1 MDALTPGTQLGNR
14 YRLLDE
20 LGRGGMARVWR
31 AVDEVLGRVVAVK
44 VLAPALAADRDF
56 VDRFRV
62 EARAAAQLTHP
73 NIASVFDYGEW
84 DTPSGE
90 RVACIV
96 LELLE
101 GETLASRLQGGPLP
115 WPEAVAAAA
124 QVARALAA
132 AHRRGVVHRDV
143 KPGNVLLTE
152 DGAKVLDFGIA
163 AMTGEPAHRPAGGV
177 LGTHAYIAP
186 ELLAGGP
193 STPAADV
200 YGLGVLLHESLTG
213 HLPGPRTGAG
223 DRQSDGGAGPGDAGP
238 PADHAGAL
246 EAIGGLPAAV
256 IELARRCL
264 GAPKERPSSASA
276 AATLGEAAGI
286 GPGRATAGWAG
297 SGRAGG
303 DTALLLSS
311 DLEDHLVTRTIAR
324 LRPGRRL
331 AGVAA
336 GALLALG
343 LALAI
348 TWRPETPRHEASPTT
363 TAAPAASSV
372 PPVLAQGSAAA
383 AIDSLE
389 RVQRSID
396 QGVAS
401 GQMRPDVGQD
411 FDNLVV
417 NLRSA
422 IGTGGDPADLAR
434 RVRALREKVE
444 QRTTEPG
451 AITPARAG
459 AVRGALGDLAR
470 SLPSQ

>member
-1 MDALTPGTQLGNR
+1 MDALTPGTRLGNR

-31 AVDEVLGRVVAVK
+31 AVDVVLGRVVAVK

-56 VDRFRV
+56 LDRFRV
-62 EARAAAQLTHP
+62 EARAAARLAHP

-84 DTPSGE
+84 DPPGGE

-101 GETLASRLQGGPLP
+101 GESLASRFQRGPLP
-115 WPEAVAAAA
+115 WAEAVAAAA

-177 LGTHAYIAP
+177 LGTQAYVAP
-186 ELLAGGP
+186 ELLAGGA

-200 YGLGVLLHESLTG
+200 YGLGVLLCESLSG
-213 HLPGPRTGAG
+213 YLPEAPGVGADAL
-223 DRQSDGGAGPGDAGP
+223 DRV
-238 PADHAGAL
+238 
-246 EAIGGLPAAV
+246 EGLPAAV
-256 IELARRCL
+256 VDVVRRCLARR
-264 GAPKERPSSASA
+264 PDERPSSASVA
-276 AATLGEAAGI
+276 ETLGKVAGI
-286 GPGRATAGWAG
+286 GPGRAVTEAANG
-297 SGRAGG
+297 SRRAGG
-303 DTALLLSS
+303 DTALLLGS
-311 DLEDHLVTRTIAR
+311 DIEDHLVTRTIAR
-324 LRPGRRL
+324 LRPRRWP
-331 AGVAA
+331 AA
-336 GALLALG
+336 AVVGAALALG
-343 LALAI
+343 LALAVAL
-348 TWRPETPRHEASPTT
+348 RPAIPHRAATPATSA
-363 TAAPAASSV
+363 AAPASTTATTV
-372 PPVLAQGSAAA
+372 EGIPAQGSAAA
-383 AIDSLE
+383 AMSSLE

-401 GQMRPDVGQD
+401 GQLRPDVGQD
-411 FDNLVV
+411 LDNLVFA
-417 NLRSA
+417 LRSA
-422 IGTGGDPADLAR
+422 IGTGGQPSDLAQ
-434 RVRALREKVE
+434 RVGALQEKVA

-459 AVRGALGDLAR
+459 AIQAALRDLAR
-470 SLPSQ
+470 SLPSP

>member
-1 MDALTPGTQLGNR
+1 MDALTPGTRLGNR

-56 VDRFRV
+56 LDRFRV
-62 EARAAAQLTHP
+62 EARAAARLAHP

-84 DTPSGE
+84 DPPGGE

-101 GETLASRLQGGPLP
+101 GESLASRLQRGPLP
-115 WPEAVAAAA
+115 WAEAVAAAA

-163 AMTGEPAHRPAGGV
+163 AMTGEPAPRPAGGV
-177 LGTHAYIAP
+177 LGTQAYVAP
-186 ELLAGGP
+186 ELLAGGA

-200 YGLGVLLHESLTG
+200 YGLGLLLCESLSG
-213 HLPGPRTGAG
+213 HLPEAPGAG
-223 DRQSDGGAGPGDAGP
+223 ADALDRV
-238 PADHAGAL
+238 
-246 EAIGGLPAAV
+246 EGLPAAV
-256 IELARRCL
+256 VDVVRRCLARR
-264 GAPKERPSSASA
+264 PDERPSSASVA
-276 AATLGEAAGI
+276 ETLGKVAGI
-286 GPGRATAGWAG
+286 GPGRAVTEAAN
-297 SGRAGG
+297 SSRRAGG
-303 DTALLLSS
+303 NTALLLGS
-311 DLEDHLVTRTIAR
+311 DIEDHLVTRTIAR
-324 LRPGRRL
+324 LRRRRWP
-331 AGVAA
+331 AGVVA
-336 GALLALG
+336 GAALALG
-343 LALAI
+343 LALAVAL
-348 TWRPETPRHEASPTT
+348 RPAIPHRAATPAT
-363 TAAPAASSV
+363 TAAAAASTTATTV
-372 PPVLAQGSAAA
+372 EGIPAQGSAAA
-383 AIDSLE
+383 AMSSLE

-401 GQMRPDVGQD
+401 GQLRPDVGQD
-411 FDNLVV
+411 LDNLVFG
-417 NLRSA
+417 LRSA
-422 IGTGGDPADLAR
+422 IGTGGQPSGLAQ
-434 RVRALREKVE
+434 RVGALQEKVA

-459 AVRGALGDLAR
+459 AIQAALRDLAR
-470 SLPSQ
+470 SLPSP

>member
-56 VDRFRV
+56 LDRFRV

-101 GETLASRLQGGPLP
+101 GETLASRLLRGPLP

-213 HLPGPRTGAG
+213 HLPGSGTRAG
-223 DRQSDGGAGPGDAGP
+223 DHRGDGGAGPSAGRA
-238 PADHAGAL
+238 ADHAGAL

-286 GPGRATAGWAG
+286 GPGRATAGPAG

-311 DLEDHLVTRTIAR
+311 DLEDQLVTRAIAR

-336 GALLALG
+336 GGALALW

-348 TWRPETPRHEASPTT
+348 AWRPETPRHEASPTT
-363 TAAPAASSV
+363 TAAPAAASSV
-372 PPVLAQGSAAA
+372 PPVPAQGSAAA
-383 AIDSLE
+383 AMDSLE

-411 FDNLVV
+411 LDNLVV

-422 IGTGGDPADLAR
+422 IGTDGDPADLAQ

>member
-1 MDALTPGTQLGNR
+1 MDALIPGTQLGNR

-56 VDRFRV
+56 LDRFRV
-62 EARAAAQLTHP
+62 EARAAAQLAHP

-101 GETLASRLQGGPLP
+101 GESLASRLQRGPLP

-163 AMTGEPAHRPAGGV
+163 AMTGEPAQRPAGGV

-200 YGLGVLLHESLTG
+200 YGLGVLLYESFTG
-213 HLPGPRTGAG
+213 RLPGAEAGA
-223 DRQSDGGAGPGDAGP
+223 AEPV
-238 PADHAGAL
+238 GAL

-256 IELARRCL
+256 VELERRCL
-264 GAPKERPSSASA
+264 GAPAERPSSAGA

-286 GPGRATAGWAG
+286 GSGPATARRTG
-297 SGRAGG
+297 SRRAGG
-303 DTALLLSS
+303 DTALLLGS
-311 DLEDHLVTRTIAR
+311 DIEDHLVTRTIAR
-324 LRPGRRL
+324 LRPAGWL
-331 AGVAA
+331 AGAVVGAA
-336 GALLALG
+336 LVLALV
-343 LALAI
+343 LAVA
-348 TWRPETPRHEASPTT
+348 WRPAIPRHEASPASTT
-363 TAAPAASSV
+363 VHSTAGAPASSV
-372 PPVLAQGSAAA
+372 PPVVAQGSAAA
-383 AIDSLE
+383 AMDSLE

-411 FDNLVV
+411 LDNLVF

-422 IGTGGDPADLAR
+422 IGSGGDPTDLAQ
-434 RVRALREKVE
+434 RVQALREKVE

-451 AITPARAG
+451 AITPSGAG
-459 AVRGALGDLAR
+459 AVREALGELAR
-470 SLPSQ
+470 SLPSP

>member
-1 MDALTPGTQLGNR
+1 MDALTPGTRLGNR

-56 VDRFRV
+56 LDRFRV
-62 EARAAAQLTHP
+62 EARAAARLAHP

-84 DTPSGE
+84 DPPGGE

-101 GETLASRLQGGPLP
+101 GESLASRLQRGPLP
-115 WPEAVAAAA
+115 WAEAVAAAA

-163 AMTGEPAHRPAGGV
+163 AMTGEPAPRPAGGV
-177 LGTHAYIAP
+177 LGTQAYVAP
-186 ELLAGGP
+186 ELLAGGA

-200 YGLGVLLHESLTG
+200 YGLGLLLCESLSG
-213 HLPGPRTGAG
+213 HLPEAPGAG
-223 DRQSDGGAGPGDAGP
+223 ADALDRV
-238 PADHAGAL
+238 
-246 EAIGGLPAAV
+246 EGLPAAV
-256 IELARRCL
+256 VDVVRRCLARRP
-264 GAPKERPSSASA
+264 GERPSSASVA
-276 AATLGEAAGI
+276 ETLGKVAGI
-286 GPGRATAGWAG
+286 GPGRAVTEAANG
-297 SGRAGG
+297 SRRAGG
-303 DTALLLSS
+303 NTALLLGS
-311 DLEDHLVTRTIAR
+311 DIEDHLVTRTIAR
-324 LRPGRRL
+324 LRRRRWP
-331 AGVAA
+331 AGVA
-336 GALLALG
+336 GAALALG
-343 LALAI
+343 LALAVAL
-348 TWRPETPRHEASPTT
+348 RPAIPHRAATPAT
-363 TAAPAASSV
+363 TAAAAASTTATTV
-372 PPVLAQGSAAA
+372 EGIPAQGSAAA
-383 AIDSLE
+383 AMSSLE

-401 GQMRPDVGQD
+401 GQLRPDVGQD
-411 FDNLVV
+411 LDNLVFG
-417 NLRSA
+417 LRSA
-422 IGTGGDPADLAR
+422 IGTGGQPSDLAQ
-434 RVRALREKVE
+434 RVGALQEKVA

-459 AVRGALGDLAR
+459 AIQAALRDLAR
-470 SLPSQ
+470 PLPSP